1 MKPALSIFLIYA
13 LLTAITT
20 AVMQDFSL
28 RYTLFLL
35 VDAILLVA
43 GGHLFKEK
51 KEYYRAV
58 AFIAAVLGSAFV
70 IRVLTSAS
78 LKVWDVDTYLSF
90 CLAVGNVLLV
100 TVSLLPV
107 KGKLKTLIVW
117 AASLLA
123 FLPILILW
131 GYYFSESSWLHVD
144 GVMAILQTNSAEAA
158 EYMQDKLRYAAVM
171 LIFLYLLAAGF
182 TAVLGSRLSLQ
193 FGSWKRNAGIAVFL
207 ILNLVLMIR
216 AGHIGD
222 NFVTTIFLET
232 KLYQDNYNEYIKLAE
247 TRKQQ
252 LRDTLQT
259 ESIGEPGIYVL
270 VIGESQN
277 RTRMSAYGYHLE
289 TTPWL
294 QGMKQNKNFLLFQN
308 AYSCHVQTVPALSYA
323 LTAKNQY
330 NSLDLKEAVSLIDVA
345 NAAGYQTVW
354 LSNQMR
360 YGLWDTPVT
369 VIAGAAGQ
377 QIWIN
382 SHISKNAANA
392 TADYQDIELVRRLQG
407 LTLSDK
413 MLIVVHLM
421 GNHIAYQKRYPAE
434 YGKFTGEGKRSEYD
448 NSILYNDYVME
459 ELVKKVSAWPN
470 FKGLVYFSD
479 HSEGVA
485 HDLNHNPDTFVFE
498 MAYIP
503 MYMYFSEAYQ
513 QRQPQKVASLR
524 DAQNCYFTND
534 LIFNVM
540 LGIMDIKNDAL
551 YEPDNDLT
559 SPRYNPDL
567 NRFMTL
573 FGKRKITED
582 VEGKQTGGQNAK

>member
-1 MKPALSIFLIYA
+1 
-13 LLTAITT
+13 
-20 AVMQDFSL
+20 
-28 RYTLFLL
+28 
-35 VDAILLVA
+35 
-43 GGHLFKEK
+43 
-51 KEYYRAV
+51 
-58 AFIAAVLGSAFV
+58 
-70 IRVLTSAS
+70 
-78 LKVWDVDTYLSF
+78 
-90 CLAVGNVLLV
+90 
-100 TVSLLPV
+100 
-107 KGKLKTLIVW
+107 
-117 AASLLA
+117 
-123 FLPILILW
+123 
-131 GYYFSESSWLHVD
+131 
-144 GVMAILQTNSAEAA
+144 MAILQTNSAEAA

-182 TAVLGSRLSLQ
+182 TAVLGSRLSLHC
-193 FGSWKRNAGIAVFL
+193 GSWKRNARIAVFL

-232 KLYQDNYNEYIKLAE
+232 KIYQENYNEYIKLAE

-252 LRDTLQT
+252 LRDILRT
-259 ESIGEPGIYVL
+259 ENAGEPGIYVL
-270 VIGESQN
+270 IIGESQN

-382 SHISKNAANA
+382 SHITKNAANA
-392 TADYQDIELVRRLQG
+392 TADYQDIELVRRLQDVR
-407 LTLSDK
+407 LSDK
-413 MLIVVHLM
+413 MLIIIHLM
-421 GNHIAYQKRYPAE
+421 GNHIAYNKRYPVE
-434 YGKFTGEGKRSEYD
+434 YNRFTGEGKRSEYD
-448 NSILYNDYVME
+448 NSILYNDYVMQ

-485 HDLNHNPDTFVFE
+485 HDLNHNPNTFVFE

-524 DAQNCYFTND
+524 NAQNCYFTND

-540 LGIMDIKNDAL
+540 LGIMDIKNDTL

-559 SPRYNPDL
+559 SPRYDPDL

-582 VEGKQTGGQNAK
+582 VEGKQTGGQTAK

>member
-1 MKPALSIFLIYA
+1 MKSTLSIFLIYA

-43 GGHLFKEK
+43 GGQLFNEK
-51 KEYYRAV
+51 KGYYRVV
-58 AFIAAVLGSAFV
+58 AFIVAVLSSVFL
-70 IRVLTSAS
+70 IRYFCSAS
-78 LKVWDVDTYLSF
+78 TKVWDVDTYLSF

-100 TVSLLPV
+100 TVSILPV
-107 KGKLKTLIVW
+107 AGKLKKLVLW
-117 AASLLA
+117 AGSLLA
-123 FLPILILW
+123 FLPVLLLW
-131 GYYFSESSWLHVD
+131 GYYFSESSWLNVD

-158 EYMQDKLRYAAVM
+158 EYLQDTLRYAAFV
-171 LIFLYLLAAGF
+171 LIFLYLLVTGL
-182 TAVLGSRLSLQ
+182 TAVLGSRLALKR
-193 FGSWKRNAGIAVFL
+193 GSWKRNAGIAVFL
-207 ILNLVLMIR
+207 ILNIVLMIR

-232 KLYQDNYNEYIKLAE
+232 KIYQDNYNEYIKLSE
-247 TRKQQ
+247 NRKQR

-259 ESIGEPGIYVL
+259 ENSGEPGIYVL

-277 RTRMSAYGYHLE
+277 RTRMSAYGYQLD

-294 QGMKQNKNFLLFQN
+294 KEMKQNRNFLLFQN

-323 LTAKNQY
+323 LTTKNQY
-330 NSLDLKEAVSLIDVA
+330 NSLNLKEAVSLIDVA

-360 YGLWDTPVT
+360 YGFWDTPVT
-369 VIAGAAGQ
+369 VIAGAAGR

-382 SHISKNAANA
+382 SHITKNAANA
-392 TADYQDIELVRRLQG
+392 PADYQDIELVRRLQS
-407 LTLSDK
+407 LSLSDK
-413 MLIVVHLM
+413 MLIVIHLM
-421 GNHIAYQKRYPAE
+421 GSHIAYNKRYPAE
-434 YGKFTGEGKRSEYD
+434 YNKFTGEGKHSEYD

-524 DAQNCYFTND
+524 AAQHYYFTND

-540 LGIMDIKNDAL
+540 LGIMDIQNKAL
-551 YEPDNDLT
+551 YEPGNDLT

-573 FGKRKITED
+573 FGKRKIKED
-582 VEGKQTGGQNAK
+582 VDGK